1 MFETEKE
8 VLDWYERQPR
18 ALNREFV
25 GSIPW
30 GEVVDYP
37 LDPTFFSVLTYMRD
51 VEKAT
56 EIYRKELLRT
66 PAGRSPIIRRFLDR
80 WGVEEDQHAE
90 LLNRFLNEAGL
101 PANANWWKEA
111 KASIPRSYTF
121 GNYVSAFIS
130 RALGEHVAAAY
141 MAGGAINEMSTLQAY
156 RRMWKLAGHPVL
168 EKLLRGIAREES
180 VHATFFWNVARL
192 KLEQSELT
200 RKCARLMIGKFWTP
214 VGQGVKPQRETDMAI
229 GTLFEGEAGASVF
242 ARTAGRRTE
251 KLPGFAGL
259 KVVTERITAIA
270 MNGHYKPRLITI

>member
-1 MFETEKE
+1 MFEIEKD

-18 ALNREFV
+18 ALTADFV
-25 GSIPW
+25 SSVPW
-30 GEVVDYP
+30 GDVADHP
-37 LDPTFFSVLTYMRD
+37 LSPAFFPVLTYMRD

-56 EIYRKELLRT
+56 EIYHKEFLRT

-80 WGVEEDQHAE
+80 WAVEEDQHAE
-90 LLNRFLNEAGL
+90 LLNRFLNEAGV
-101 PANANWWKEA
+101 PDNANWWKEA
-111 KASIPRSYTF
+111 KASIPRSYNV
-121 GNYVSAFIS
+121 GNYVSSVIL
-130 RALGEHVAAAY
+130 RPLGEHIAAAY
-141 MAGGAINEMSTLQAY
+141 MAWGAINELSTVQAY

-192 KLEQSELT
+192 KLEQSEFT
-200 RKCARLMIGKFWTP
+200 RRCARMMIGKLWTP
-214 VGQGVKPQRETDMAI
+214 VGQGVKPQEQTDLVI
-229 GTLFEGEAGASVF
+229 GTLFAGDSGASVF

-270 MNGHYKPRLITI
+270 MNGHYKSRLITI